1 MLKLKSIGIK
11 RFKGIMDC
19 VLDLD
24 DNLNLLI
31 GPNGTG
37 KSSILQAF
45 SFVKLFAQGEPSRLF
60 EVRAW
65 NPNDIKSKANRNGNA
80 VVAFDI
86 LLSDDN
92 GSEYFWQFSWG
103 LVTKT
108 TRSEALW
115 FKGPGGDLVS
125 IFSYSNREGLR
136 VDNKKAEAIGGA
148 IAKEFSGS
156 VLDRF
161 SFSHESLY
169 ESELVVEWAKAILS
183 LELLNTS
190 DMRKNA
196 REGDDSFGLKGEKL
210 AALLWTLGPVSRQNI
225 AGRVSRFYPI
235 DNLNAKKKRAGWV
248 ELSITDGIGG
258 FEVTSPH
265 VSDGVLRMIAL
276 ATLPEVK
283 DKFSIVLIDEVED
296 GIEPHH
302 LKDIMDDL
310 RSQIGCQALVTSH
323 SPVVANFMSVSE
335 VALIWRDENACTV
348 VTPISAMNIFDDE
361 HLNIGDIW
369 MSTSV
374 SALERRARKV
384 PRDTTYPITE
394 KKKTLKQDVEAFMA
408 ARLDN

>member
-1 MLKLKSIGIK
+1 
-11 RFKGIMDC
+11 MDC
-19 VLDLD
+19 VLDLN

-45 SFVKLFAQGEPSRLF
+45 SFVKLFAQGDPSKLF
-60 EVRAW
+60 DIRAW
-65 NPNDIKSKANRNGNA
+65 NPIDIKSKANKNGSA
-80 VVAFDI
+80 IIAFDI
-86 LLSDDN
+86 LLSDEG
-92 GSEYFWQFSWG
+92 GSEYFWQFSWS
-103 LVTKT
+103 LMTRN

-115 FKGPGGDLVS
+115 FKSQGGDLVS
-125 IFSYSNREGLR
+125 IFSYSTKEGLR
-136 VDNKKAEAIGGA
+136 VGNKKAETIDGVTT
-148 IAKEFSGS
+148 KVFSGS

-161 SFSHESLY
+161 SFSDEPIY
-169 ESELVVEWAKAILS
+169 DSELVVEWAQAILS

-210 AALLWTLGPVSRQNI
+210 AALLSSLGPSARQNI

-235 DNLNAKKKRAGWV
+235 AALEARKKRAGWV
-248 ELSITDGIGG
+248 ELSIVDGIGG

-265 VSDGVLRMIAL
+265 ISDGVLRMIAL

-283 DKFSIVLIDEVED
+283 DKFSIVLLDEVED

-302 LKDIMDDL
+302 LKEITDDL
-310 RSQIGCQALVTSH
+310 RSDIGCQALVTSH
-323 SPVVANFMSVSE
+323 SPVVANFMFASE
-335 VALIWRDENACTV
+335 VAMIWRDESACTV
-348 VTPISAMNIFDDE
+348 VTPISAMNIFDDK

-369 MSTSV
+369 MSTSL
-374 SALERRARKV
+374 ATLEKRARKV
-384 PRDTTYPITE
+384 PRDTTYPITD